1 VGIIVNEIFA
11 IRIHKWLDSNADVVG
26 MLLKLKISL
35 IMGAVKWRCLKV
47 KKQMAEIFFS
57 AICYN

>member
-11 IRIHKWLDSNADVVG
+11 FRIHKWSDSNAGVAG

-35 IMGAVKWRCLKV
+35 LMEAFIAV
-47 KKQMAEIFFS
+47 A
-57 AICYN
+57 